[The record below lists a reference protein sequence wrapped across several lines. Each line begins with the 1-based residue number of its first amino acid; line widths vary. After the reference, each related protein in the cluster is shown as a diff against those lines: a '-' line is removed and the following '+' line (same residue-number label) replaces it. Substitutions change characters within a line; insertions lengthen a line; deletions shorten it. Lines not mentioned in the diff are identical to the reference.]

1 MLLGPLQ
8 EGVGWLWG
16 CHAFLLIS
24 VLRGSGFIRLA
35 KFQGLAGCCNL
46 RPWFGTFVHSV
57 LLTDASSPRHPLSL
71 CGLTC
76 GKVRPQGVGVP
87 RGPALW
93 PHPSTLHGPGWCLLL
108 GVQTGHPLLLAFPA
122 ASLVCLPR
130 DGLRTFSLVL
140 IPAAT
145 KN

>member
-1 MLLGPLQ
+1 MLLAPLQ

-93 PHPSTLHGPGWCLLL
+93 PIPQPPIDPGGASSSVSRQGTPCSWLS
-108 GVQTGHPLLLAFPA
+108 QQPLWYAFP
-122 ASLVCLPR
+122 
-130 DGLRTFSLVL
+130 GTG
-140 IPAAT
+140 
-145 KN
+145 